1 LGGCELEGE
10 PEITADPST
19 DINRIEVSYSNAA
32 NEYEDETEIL
42 EEIQPGS
49 VRRTQSFSTWLATR
63 NAVLPVVR
71 NALERAREEGRRP
84 RHPDFTVSPGFDF
97 VSERVA
103 RWILATHE
111 SIRPAFISGNAA
123 FLWLLGEAPTGYS
136 TVYAHTGGVT
146 YVVHIHRW

>member
-1 LGGCELEGE
+1 
-10 PEITADPST
+10 
-19 DINRIEVSYSNAA
+19 
-32 NEYEDETEIL
+32 
-42 EEIQPGS
+42 QS
-49 VRRTQSFSTWLATR
+49 VSTWLATR

-84 RHPDFTVSPGFDF
+84 RHPDFTVSPGCDV

-123 FLWLLGEAPTGYS
+123 CLWLLGDAPAGYS
-136 TVYAHTGGVT
+136 PVGAPIGCETTFYPIAGWRLLLS
-146 YVVHIHRW
+146 VHWVHD